1 VVRWIEWGLRSYQ
14 NFALGLSLLL
24 FAVALVRTPRIPR
37 LIGLLMALTGLV
49 YLAQGWLVGSEGFS
63 DTMSTAIV
71 AAWIL
76 SAVWMIWLAVVAWR
90 APAVEAE

>member
-1 VVRWIEWGLRSYQ
+1 
-14 NFALGLSLLL
+14 
-24 FAVALVRTPRIPR
+24 
-37 LIGLLMALTGLV
+37 MALTGLV